1 MFGLGQT
8 KKKKETEKK
17 VLGYKKAQQVYSGR
31 PDEDVE
37 AVQRKEHFSRDQ
49 GMKQT
54 ARDTAKDNANILI
67 TETVEGNV
75 RKDQFSREQ
84 QEKAVRVQTRKE
96 NQDVLITD
104 TVESEVRKEQFS
116 RDQGWKETGRQQ
128 KTANTNFDMARCVM
142 TAESCRGGFTS
153 SCLLTW
159 SDPCSHTSFLPSTEL
174 FSTKAGQ
181 RQCFWARFS
190 KVELRPSNISDND
203 VLSSLLQQT

>member
-8 KKKKETEKK
+8 KKKKETEQK
-17 VLGYKKAQQVYSGR
+17 VLGYKKAQQVYTGR

-54 ARDTAKDNANILI
+54 ARATVKDNANVLV
-67 TETVEGNV
+67 TETMEGNV

-84 QEKAVRVQTRKE
+84 QEKAVRIQTKKD

-128 KTANTNFDMARCVM
+128 KSANTNFDMARYVRSAEAADRWFNSLLAMVLRRGVLCVSSETIFSRFAFSK
-142 TAESCRGGFTS
+142 TAE
-153 SCLLTW
+153 L
-159 SDPCSHTSFLPSTEL
+159 CSTNVEIWPF
-174 FSTKAGQ
+174 
-181 RQCFWARFS
+181 RF
-190 KVELRPSNISDND
+190 VFAL
-203 VLSSLLQQT
+203 

>member
-17 VLGYKKAQQVYSGR
+17 VLGYKKAQQVYTGR

-49 GMKQT
+49 GMKET
-54 ARDTAKDNANILI
+54 ARSTVKDNANVFVS
-67 TETVEGNV
+67 ETVEGNV

-84 QEKAVRVQTRKE
+84 QEKAARVQTKKD

-104 TVESEVRKEQFS
+104 TVESDVRKEQFS

-128 KTANTNFDMARCVM
+128 KTANTNFDMARCVAREYRE
-142 TAESCRGGFTS
+142 TLSFVCKRRCVGRRNTLRYYAS
-153 SCLLTW
+153 SMLCERI
-159 SDPCSHTSFLPSTEL
+159 PHAIRFASTEL
-174 FSTKAGQ
+174 FS
-181 RQCFWARFS
+181 
-190 KVELRPSNISDND
+190 IS
-203 VLSSLLQQT
+203 Q

>member
-1 MFGLGQT
+1 MFGMGQT

-17 VLGYKKAQQVYSGR
+17 VLGFKKAQQVYTGR

-54 ARDTAKDNANILI
+54 ARATVKDNANILI

-84 QEKAVRVQTRKE
+84 QEKAVRVQTKKE

-128 KTANTNFDMARCVM
+128 KTANTNFDMARCVRTVDM
-142 TAESCRGGFTS
+142 DGMRLVSRAAHAGRKAIAAV
-153 SCLLTW
+153 LLYY
-159 SDPCSHTSFLPSTEL
+159 SL
-174 FSTKAGQ
+174 FSHSL
-181 RQCFWARFS
+181 FFPVS
-190 KVELRPSNISDND
+190 EHYSISSG
-203 VLSSLLQQT
+203 LW